1 MGDHFSYF
9 SDKRG
14 CREKISLYSQ
24 RELSKQ
30 WLLLQSSLLSHG
42 RIHNILAAVP
52 EGSWM
57 GRELGWTPS
66 PTHSSSILIP
76 SVLAAAQRQT
86 EEEVWMSPSQIASSL
101 EMASLRPCKSSS
113 RTERDPGKEDP
124 KGQEVDKRRLSQSR
138 RRM

>member
-1 MGDHFSYF
+1 
-9 SDKRG
+9 
-14 CREKISLYSQ
+14 
-24 RELSKQ
+24 
-30 WLLLQSSLLSHG
+30 
-42 RIHNILAAVP
+42 
-52 EGSWM
+52 M

-66 PTHSSSILIP
+66 PTHSSSILILP
-76 SVLAAAQRQT
+76 VLAAAQWQT
-86 EEEVWMSPSQIASSL
+86 EEVWLSPSQIASSL